1 MEDLAERRSNYPSRS
16 HSVSSYVPI
25 DPFKPS
31 VAYGRKNLMTP
42 ATPRRATTMDD
53 NPKVANRH
61 QVAYLL
67 PEASHAPLP
76 LDHNDHTQLPPGFVP
91 MDSYI
96 PPLDNDRINL
106 PPPLDNDRINLPPS
120 LDNDRINLP
129 PPFEFTRTRTRHV
142 HFAAPSLE
150 SFPDPPLE
158 SFPDPIAHP
167 LPQRKYIPWGITDQR
182 TSSPTP
188 IVESASFGFSDC
200 PLPVIGGDRDVDI
213 WEEYRGSG
221 GLYQ

>member
-16 HSVSSYVPI
+16 YSVSSYIPV

-42 ATPRRATTMDD
+42 TTPRRATTMDD

-61 QVAYLL
+61 QVAFIL
-67 PEASHAPLP
+67 PEASHTPLP
-76 LDHNDHTQLPPGFVP
+76 LDHEDHTRLPPGFAP

-96 PPLDNDRINL
+96 PT
-106 PPPLDNDRINLPPS
+106 

-129 PPFEFTRTRTRHV
+129 PPFQIPSHV
-142 HFAAPSLE
+142 NSTPSLE
-150 SFPDPPLE
+150 LPHT
-158 SFPDPIAHP
+158 IVQP

-188 IVESASFGFSDC
+188 IVESALFGFSGGR
-200 PLPVIGGDRDVDI
+200 LPVIGGDRVDVDI

-221 GLYQ
+221 GFYQ